1 MKTIGRRFFLTLALA
16 FALPAMASAKQS
28 EPSEVMVVASIHGY
42 HAQSA
47 TFTYDDLYRLVAAFR
62 PDAVGVEIRQ
72 SDLAQPDEVLARSYP
87 KEMIDL
93 ARQYGE
99 KSFGFDWLGD
109 DVPPAP
115 LPANWWRENSRI
127 FALQKAF
134 GEDAEMSDERNP
146 LKQRHTEMGQR
157 QLQIVADATAAQ
169 LADGRYDEIS
179 EARYAVFDVM
189 TLGTPYEALA
199 RFYRQRDAKI
209 AENVLAYVRAN
220 RGQRIV
226 IVTGADH
233 HGPLVR
239 ALSQYPD
246 EIKLKPVTP

>member
-1 MKTIGRRFFLTLALA
+1 MKILRRRLFMALALS
-16 FALPAMASAKQS
+16 FVLPSVALSKQDNRT
-28 EPSEVMVVASIHGY
+28 EIMVVASIHGL
-42 HAQSA
+42 HARSE
-47 TFTYDDLYRLVAAFR
+47 TYSYDHLYRLVADFH
-62 PDAVGVEIRQ
+62 PDAVGVEIRHA
-72 SDLAQPDEVLARSYP
+72 DLSQPDDYLARNYP

-93 ARQYGE
+93 ARQYGG

-127 FALQKAF
+127 FALQKAM
-134 GEDAEMSDERNP
+134 GEDMEMSAERNP
-146 LKQRHTEMGQR
+146 LKQQHAELGAQQM
-157 QLQIVADATAAQ
+157 QIVAEATAAQ
-169 LADGRYDEIS
+169 LADGRYGEVT
-179 EARYAVFDVM
+179 EARYAVFDTM
-189 TLGTPYEALA
+189 TLGTAYEPLA

-209 AENVLAYVRAN
+209 AENVLDYVRAN
-220 RGQRIV
+220 SGQRIV

-239 ALSQYPD
+239 TLSQYPD